1 MLWTRDGA
9 LVRMGPPLSK
19 HGGFTRTPCQID
31 YLTAPQSQ
39 QEAKMLQGQRES
51 GEAWALKGS
60 RCRFKQSLAWECTAI
75 PDLPGEAP
83 YKPQVRTRL

>member
-1 MLWTRDGA
+1 
-9 LVRMGPPLSK
+9 
-19 HGGFTRTPCQID
+19 
-31 YLTAPQSQ
+31 
-39 QEAKMLQGQRES
+39 MLQGQRES

-60 RCRFKQSLAWECTAI
+60 RCRFKQFLAWECTAI